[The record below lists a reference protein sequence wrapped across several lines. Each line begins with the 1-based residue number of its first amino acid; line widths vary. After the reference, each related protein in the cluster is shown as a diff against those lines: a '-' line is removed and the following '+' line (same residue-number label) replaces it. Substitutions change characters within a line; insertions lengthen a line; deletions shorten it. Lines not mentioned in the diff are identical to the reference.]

1 MEAAHTVAGLIIN
14 RLRTIPPVGSQIRE
28 ESYLFTV
35 RAVSAAPSSGSY
47 QASIASRSLGLRT
60 A

>member
-28 ESYLFTV
+28 ESYQFTV
-35 RAVSAAPSSGSY
+35 KAVSP
-47 QASIASRSLGLRT
+47 RT
-60 A
+60 VTKVHIKRV